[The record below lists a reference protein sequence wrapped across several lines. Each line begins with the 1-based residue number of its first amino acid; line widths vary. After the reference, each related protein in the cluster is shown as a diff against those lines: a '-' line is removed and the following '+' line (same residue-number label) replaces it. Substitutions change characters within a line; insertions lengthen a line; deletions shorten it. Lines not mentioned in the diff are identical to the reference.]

1 MSQLRDS
8 PDSYQYCERPHDVL
22 ALRRHIS
29 TNSEDRF
36 FHHSS
41 FGEANRTTWL
51 TTLSFYQ
58 VHRSRPRKDS
68 VPLAGTGVFTSGF
81 PTHDGDDK
89 YIRQDKLTF
98 SFTSI
103 SGDWENVHLSPR
115 ERNFWQ
121 LIAINPPRTHCL
133 QNDITGISTQ
143 IGPLSLRSWVES
155 CLDGI
160 REKWSEVLNELD
172 RQISVTNSVLFEEE
186 ERIKFLFDDE
196 NFNNSKRYFWAL
208 QSLRVFSETMEET
221 IQLLPSMFE
230 KFYILGV
237 NMQRRENGSD
247 IQAVPTMEELNREMC
262 DIAAKHVAKFEKI
275 RDRIERKRQEVKGL
289 SDGVSETPSRRR

>member
-1 MSQLRDS
+1 MSQLTDD

-29 TNSEDRF
+29 TNGEDRF
-36 FHHSS
+36 FHSSS
-41 FGEANRTTWL
+41 FGEANRTTWS

-58 VHRSRPRKDS
+58 VHESRPRKDCA
-68 VPLAGTGVFTSGF
+68 PLAETGIFTSGF

-121 LIAINPPRTHCL
+121 LIAINPPRMHCL
-133 QNDITGISTQ
+133 RNDITGINTQ
-143 IGPLSLRSWVES
+143 IEPLSLRFWVES

-160 REKWSEVLNELD
+160 REKWHEVLNELD
-172 RQISVTNSVLFEEE
+172 RQISVTNSVLFNEEA
-186 ERIKFLFDDE
+186 RIKFLFDDE

-221 IQLLPSMFE
+221 IQFLPHIFE

-237 NMQRRENGSD
+237 DRRGREGGSGLQD
-247 IQAVPTMEELNREMC
+247 VPTMEELNREMC
-262 DIAAKHVAKFEKI
+262 DITAKHVANFEKI

-289 SDGVSETPSRRR
+289 SDGVSGILER